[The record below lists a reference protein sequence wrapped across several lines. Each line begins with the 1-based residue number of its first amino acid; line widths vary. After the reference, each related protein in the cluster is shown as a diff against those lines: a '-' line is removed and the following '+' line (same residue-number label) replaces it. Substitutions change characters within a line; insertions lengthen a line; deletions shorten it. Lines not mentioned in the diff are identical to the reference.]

1 MAWEINLSFIPLWDL
16 LPENILQ
23 NFPNKT
29 FRFEQLKRTEDIQTL
44 EKMMI

>member
-1 MAWEINLSFIPLWDL
+1 MAWEINLSLYPYEIP

-23 NFPNKT
+23 ISIKHFILNNSRAEP
-29 FRFEQLKRTEDIQTL
+29 IQTL